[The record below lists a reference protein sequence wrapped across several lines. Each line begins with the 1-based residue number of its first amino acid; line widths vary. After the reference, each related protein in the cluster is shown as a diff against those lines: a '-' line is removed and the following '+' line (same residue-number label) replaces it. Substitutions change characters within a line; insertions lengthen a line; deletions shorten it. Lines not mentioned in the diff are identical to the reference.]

1 MKKIVIIG
9 PAYPYRGG
17 PSTFV
22 SYLYEVLKKSFEV
35 KIFNYKLLYPSFLFP
50 GTTQFDKSSV
60 TVKKAPSIQV
70 INSINPFNWFNV
82 ARKLKKENADLIIF
96 DWWHPFFAPCH
107 FTISL
112 LIKHKFKNKI
122 LFITE
127 NFISHEAN
135 RIDNFLTRIGLSN
148 ADHFLALSD
157 VVAKDLKSISGKRN
171 IFRSVLPNFDCYTDA
186 GNFDRKVER
195 EKLGYEEKDLVL
207 LFFGYVRK
215 YKGLDILIQS
225 FKKIHDRNK
234 NARLLIVGEFYQDPT
249 NYHELVKETGKEECI
264 KIINKFVPNEDVGKY
279 YHASDLVVLPY
290 RSATQSAV
298 LNVAYSF
305 LKPVIVTR
313 VGGLAEFVI
322 NNMTGIIVE
331 PDSPDAIVDGV
342 DKFLSLR
349 ETTDF
354 EGNIDK
360 LNKSSEFEKLP
371 ELFDEIIRYSQEKN

>member
-35 KIFNYKLLYPSFLFP
+35 KIYNYKLLYPSFLFP
-50 GTTQFDKSSV
+50 GTTQFDKSNV
-60 TVKKAPSIQV
+60 TVKKAPSIQL

-82 ARKLKKENADLIIF
+82 AQKLKKEKADLIIF

-107 FTISL
+107 FTISFF
-112 LIKHKFKNKI
+112 IRKKYKNKI

-135 RIDNFLTRIGLSN
+135 KIDNFLTKIGLSI

-157 VVAKDLKSISGKRN
+157 VVAKDLKSISGSRN

-195 EKLGYEEKDLVL
+195 EKLGYEERDLVL

-249 NYHELVKETGKEECI
+249 NYHELVKETGKEEYI
-264 KIINKFVPNEDVGKY
+264 KIINEFVPNEDVGKY
-279 YHASDLVVLPY
+279 YHASDLVILPY

-349 ETTDF
+349 KTTDF
-354 EGNIDK
+354 DGNIDK

-371 ELFDEIIRYSQEKN
+371 ALLDEIIKMS

>member
-1 MKKIVIIG
+1 
-9 PAYPYRGG
+9 
-17 PSTFV
+17 
-22 SYLYEVLKKSFEV
+22 
-35 KIFNYKLLYPSFLFP
+35 
-50 GTTQFDKSSV
+50 
-60 TVKKAPSIQV
+60 
-70 INSINPFNWFNV
+70 
-82 ARKLKKENADLIIF
+82 
-96 DWWHPFFAPCH
+96 
-107 FTISL
+107 
-112 LIKHKFKNKI
+112 
-122 LFITE
+122 
-127 NFISHEAN
+127 
-135 RIDNFLTRIGLSN
+135 
-148 ADHFLALSD
+148 
-157 VVAKDLKSISGKRN
+157 
-171 IFRSVLPNFDCYTDA
+171 LPNFDCYTDA

-195 EKLGYEEKDLVL
+195 EKLGYEERDLVL

-249 NYHELVKETGKEECI
+249 NYHELVKETGKEEYI
-264 KIINKFVPNEDVGKY
+264 KIINEFVPNEDVGKY
-279 YHASDLVVLPY
+279 YHASDLVILPY

-371 ELFDEIIRYSQEKN
+371 ALLDEIIKMS